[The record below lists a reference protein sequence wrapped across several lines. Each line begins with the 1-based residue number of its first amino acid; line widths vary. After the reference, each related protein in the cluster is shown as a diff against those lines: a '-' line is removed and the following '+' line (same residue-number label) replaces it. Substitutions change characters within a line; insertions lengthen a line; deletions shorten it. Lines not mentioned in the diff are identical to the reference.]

1 MNTPTDEWHAL
12 SGEEVLSR
20 LDSRLVGL
28 SAEEAVRRLEEHGP
42 NRLPEEKP
50 PHPLVRFARQFHN
63 VLIYVLLAAAVI
75 TALMGHWLDTSVI
88 AGVAVLNALIGFIQE
103 GKAESALAAIRKM
116 LSVTAVVVRDGE
128 KIQVPAEELVPGD
141 IVLLASGDRVP
152 ADLRLL
158 ETRNL
163 LIDESSLT
171 GESHPSDKDTAA
183 NETGTPLG
191 DRSGMAFSG
200 TLVASGRGKGVVT
213 ETGAETE
220 LGKVNRMVS
229 EVEKTTT
236 PLLQQIGR
244 FGRFLTVFIL
254 AAAAAVFL
262 FGIIVRGLGAEE
274 TFLIVVAVAVAAI
287 PEGLPAIISV
297 TLALGVQRMAKR
309 KAIIRR
315 LPAVE
320 TLGSVTVICSDK
332 TGTLTLNEMSVR
344 EVIVREGE
352 AEVSGQ
358 GYRPEGEIT
367 LGGRKIEGN
376 ADRTMAKI
384 LECAALCNDGRLR
397 ESEGEWRIEGGPTEG
412 ALLVLA
418 VKGRVDIEGLA
429 EEKPRLDLVP
439 FESESKYMATLNR
452 EGEKT
457 VIWMKGAPERV
468 LARCRSQLAGDGEE
482 EIDPA
487 FWEEK
492 IAAAAGRGRRVLA
505 LAMKKAGPEKKKLA
519 EDDLQDMVLLGL
531 AGIVDPPRPE
541 SKAAVAEC
549 LSAGITVKMI
559 TGDHAATALAIA
571 REIGI
576 VGDVALTGRELEKM
590 SDGELSERVG
600 EVNVFAR
607 VSPEDKLR
615 LVRALRTRGQVTAMT
630 GDGVNDAPA
639 LKQADIGISMG
650 IKGTEA
656 AKEAAE
662 MVLADDNFASIVHAV
677 EEGRTVYDNIRKSL
691 VFLLP
696 TNGGEA
702 LVIIAALLLGRTL
715 PITPLQILW
724 VNMVTAVTL
733 AMAMG
738 FEPPESNLMDR
749 PPRAPGEPLLPFR
762 LIARAAWGSL
772 LLAGAAF
779 PLFLWSRGTGT
790 GLETARTLAVNALIA
805 GEVFYLFN
813 SRRIDGH
820 SFSLR
825 LLFSNPAAWV
835 AVGAMAACQAAFTY
849 LPLFH
854 KLFGTAPLAGKDW
867 LPVLGVG
874 IAIFL
879 LVEAEKFISNRFRNL
894 QFRRRR

>member
-1 MNTPTDEWHAL
+1 MKVSWHSL
-12 SGEEVLSR
+12 SAEEALSR
-20 LDSRLVGL
+20 LDSRPEGL
-28 SAEEAVRRLEEHGP
+28 SGEEAARRLQEHGP

-50 PHPLVRFARQFHN
+50 LHPLLRFLRQFHN

-75 TALMGHWLDTSVI
+75 TALMGHWLDTAVI

-103 GKAESALAAIRKM
+103 GKAEAALAAIRKM
-116 LSVTAVVVRDGE
+116 LSVSAVVIRQGE
-128 KIQVPAEELVPGD
+128 KLQIPAEELVPGD
-141 IVLLASGDRVP
+141 IVLLASGNRVP

-171 GESHPSDKDTAA
+171 GESHPAAKGTAKT
-183 NETGTPLG
+183 EPGTPLG
-191 DRSGMAFSG
+191 DRTGMTFSG
-200 TLVASGRGKGVVT
+200 TLVASGRGKGMVVA
-213 ETGAETE
+213 TGAETE
-220 LGKVNRMVS
+220 LGRVNRLVS
-229 EVEKTTT
+229 EVEKTAT
-236 PLLQQIGR
+236 PLLKQIGR
-244 FGRFLTVFIL
+244 FGRLLTGIIL
-254 AAAAAVFL
+254 SAGAAIFL
-262 FGIIVRGLGAEE
+262 FGILVRGQGGEE
-274 TFLIVVAVAVAAI
+274 AFLIMVAVAVAAI

-332 TGTLTLNEMSVR
+332 TGTLTMNEMSVR
-344 EVIVREGE
+344 ELFIRDGE
-352 AEVSGQ
+352 VGVSGR
-358 GYRPEGEIT
+358 GYRPEGEMALDGNKIA
-367 LGGRKIEGN
+367 GGDN
-376 ADRTMAKI
+376 RTVAGI
-384 LECAALCNDGRLR
+384 LECSAICNDSRLR
-397 ESEGEWRIEGGPTEG
+397 ESGGAWRIEGGPTEG

-418 VKGRVDIEGLA
+418 AKGGVDLDLLA

-439 FESESKYMATLNR
+439 FESENKYMATLNR
-452 EGEKT
+452 DGEGT

-468 LARCRSQLAGDGEE
+468 LDRCRSQRAGDKEE
-482 EIDPA
+482 ELDTA
-487 FWEEK
+487 FWKEK
-492 IAAAAGRGRRVLA
+492 IEYAAGKGRRVLA
-505 LAMKKAGPEKKKLA
+505 LAMKKTGGDKEKL
-519 EDDLQDMVLLGL
+519 EEGDLEGLTLLGL

-541 SKAAVAEC
+541 TAAAVAEC
-549 LSAGITVKMI
+549 HSAGITVKMI

-571 REIGI
+571 KEIGI
-576 VGDVALTGRELEKM
+576 EGEEAITGRQLEKM
-590 SDGELSERVG
+590 SDGELARRVG

-615 LVRALRTRGQVTAMT
+615 LVRALKERGQVTAMT

-724 VNMVTAVTL
+724 VNMITAVTL
-733 AMAMG
+733 AMAMA
-738 FEPPESNLMDR
+738 FEPPEADLMDR
-749 PPRAPGEPLLPFR
+749 PPRAAGEPLLPFR

-772 LLAGAAF
+772 LLAGGAF
-779 PLFLWSRGTGT
+779 PLFLWARDAGAS
-790 GLETARTLAVNALIA
+790 LETARTLAVNALIA

-813 SRRIDGH
+813 SRRIDSH

-825 LLFSNPAAWV
+825 LVFSNPAAWI
-835 AVGAMAACQAAFTY
+835 AIGAMAACQAAFTY
-849 LPLFH
+849 LPLFN
-854 KLFGTAPLAGKDW
+854 KLFGTTPLAPGKW
-867 LPVLGVG
+867 LPVLAVG
-874 IAIFL
+874 AAVFL
-879 LVEAEKFISNRFRNL
+879 LVEAEKFVSNRLRGAS
-894 QFRRRR
+894 

>member
-1 MNTPTDEWHAL
+1 MHTL
-12 SGEEVLSR
+12 SGDETLSR
-20 LDSRLVGL
+20 LDSRSEGL
-28 SAEEAVRRLEEHGP
+28 NQEEAARRLQEYGP

-116 LSVTAVVVRDGE
+116 LSVSAVVVRDGE
-128 KIQVPAEELVPGD
+128 KLQIPAEDLVPGD

-158 ETRNL
+158 ESRNL

-171 GESHPSDKDTAA
+171 GESHPATKDTAA
-183 NETGTPLG
+183 DEPGTPLA

-200 TLVASGRGKGVVT
+200 TLVASGRGQGVVT
-213 ETGAETE
+213 ATGTETE

-244 FGRFLTVFIL
+244 FGRLLTVFIL
-254 AAAAAVFL
+254 AATAAVFL
-262 FGIIVRGLGAEE
+262 FGVLARGLGAEE

-344 EVIVREGE
+344 EVIVKEGE

-367 LGGRKIEGN
+367 LGGRKFDGERDP
-376 ADRTMAKI
+376 ALAKI
-384 LECAALCNDGRLR
+384 LECAALCNDGRMR
-397 ESEGEWRIEGGPTEG
+397 ESEDGWRIEGGPTEG

-418 VKGRVDIEGLA
+418 AKGGIDLERLR

-439 FESESKYMATLNR
+439 FESGNKYMATLNR
-452 EGEKT
+452 EGEET

-468 LARCRSQLAGDGEE
+468 LARCRSQISGEGEE
-482 EIDPA
+482 DIDPA
-487 FWEEK
+487 FWEGK
-492 IAAAAGRGRRVLA
+492 IEEAAGRGRRVLA
-505 LAMKKAGPEKKKLA
+505 LAMKKTGGKKEML
-519 EDDLQDMVLLGL
+519 EEGDLEGMVFLGL

-541 SKAAVAEC
+541 TKAAVAEC

-571 REIGI
+571 KEIGI
-576 VGDVALTGRELEKM
+576 EGEEAITGSELEKL
-590 SDGELSERVG
+590 SDEDLARRVG

-615 LVRALRTRGQVTAMT
+615 LVRALRARGQVTAMT

-639 LKQADIGISMG
+639 LKRADAGIAMG
-650 IKGTEA
+650 RKGSEA

-662 MVLADDNFASIVHAV
+662 LVLADDNFASIVAAV
-677 EEGRTVYDNIRKSL
+677 REGRTVYDNIKKVISWT
-691 VFLLP
+691 LP
-696 TNGGEA
+696 TNAGEA
-702 LVIIAALLLGRTL
+702 MTIIVALLFGLTL
-715 PITPLQILW
+715 PVTPVQILW
-724 VNMVTAVTL
+724 VNLITAVTL
-733 AMAMG
+733 GIALA
-738 FEPPESNLMDR
+738 FEPTEDDTMRR
-749 PPRAPGEPLLPFR
+749 PPRPRNEALLTGG
-762 LIARAAWGSL
+762 LAWHIVLVSL
-772 LLAGAAF
+772 L
-779 PLFLWSRGTGT
+779 FLGGVFGIYAYAIDRGYSIE
-790 GLETARTLAVNALIA
+790 LARTMAVNTLVVMEIFHLFFIRNIYGTSLTWKAVRATPIIWATVITVTIA
-805 GEVFYLFN
+805 QFA
-813 SRRIDGH
+813 I
-820 SFSLR
+820 
-825 LLFSNPAAWV
+825 
-835 AVGAMAACQAAFTY
+835 TY
-849 LPLFH
+849 LPPLQRIFATESVPLFDGVLIVAIGVT
-854 KLFGTAPLAGKDW
+854 LFAIIEIEKQLRLSMKGLA
-867 LPVLGVG
+867 
-874 IAIFL
+874 
-879 LVEAEKFISNRFRNL
+879 
-894 QFRRRR
+894 FRRPVNKR

>member
-1 MNTPTDEWHAL
+1 MKTGWHTF
-12 SGEEVLSR
+12 SGEATLSR
-20 LDSRLVGL
+20 LETGPGGL
-28 SAEEAVRRLEEHGP
+28 GGEEAARRLQEHGP

-63 VLIYVLLAAAVI
+63 VLIYVLLAAAAV

-88 AGVAVLNALIGFIQE
+88 AGVAILNALIGFIQE
-103 GKAESALAAIRKM
+103 GKAEAALASIRKL
-116 LSVTAVVVRDGE
+116 LSVSAVVVRGGE
-128 KIQVPAEELVPGD
+128 KLQIPAEELVAGD

-158 ETRNL
+158 EANNL

-171 GESHPSDKDTAA
+171 GESQPATKDTEKADP
-183 NETGTPLG
+183 GTPLG
-191 DRSGMAFSG
+191 DRTGMAFSG

-213 ETGAETE
+213 ATGSETE
-220 LGKVNRMVS
+220 LGKVNLLVS

-236 PLLQQIGR
+236 PLLQQIAR
-244 FGRFLTVFIL
+244 FGRLLTGIIL
-254 AAAAAVFL
+254 AGGAAVFL
-262 FGIIVRGLGAEE
+262 FGILVRGMDAEE
-274 TFLIVVAVAVAAI
+274 TFMTMVAVAVAAI
-287 PEGLPAIISV
+287 PEGLPAIISI

-344 EVIVREGE
+344 EVIVKEGE

-367 LGGRKIEGN
+367 LGGRKIDGD
-376 ADRTMAKI
+376 ADPALAKI
-384 LECAALCNDGRLR
+384 MECAALCNDSRIR
-397 ESEGEWRIEGGPTEG
+397 EDEGSWRIEGGPTEG

-418 VKGRVDIEGLA
+418 VKGGVDLDRLP
-429 EEKPRLDLVP
+429 EEKPRLDLIP
-439 FESESKYMATLNR
+439 FESENKYMATLNR
-452 EGEKT
+452 DGEGT
-457 VIWMKGAPERV
+457 VIWLKGAPERV
-468 LARCRSQLAGDGEE
+468 IERCRLQLNGKNEE

-487 FWEEK
+487 FWEDK
-492 IAAAAGRGRRVLA
+492 IAEATGKGRRVLA
-505 LAMKKAGPEKKKLA
+505 LAMKNSGGKKEKLE
-519 EDDLQDMVLLGL
+519 EDDLRDMVLLGL

-541 SKAAVAEC
+541 SAAAVAEC

-571 REIGI
+571 KEIGI
-576 VGDVALTGRELEKM
+576 EGNEAITGRELEEM
-590 SDGELSERVG
+590 NDEELARRAG

-615 LVRALRTRGQVTAMT
+615 LVRALRARGEVTAMT

-639 LKQADIGISMG
+639 LKQADIGIAMG

-702 LVIIAALLLGRTL
+702 LVIIVALLLGRTL

-733 AMAMG
+733 AMAMA

-749 PPRAPGEPLLPFR
+749 PPRSSGEPLLPFR

-772 LLAGAAF
+772 LLAGGAF
-779 PLFLWSRGTGT
+779 PLFLWARASGA

-813 SRRIDGH
+813 SRRIDSH

-825 LLFSNPAAWV
+825 LVFSNPAAWI
-835 AVGAMAACQAAFTY
+835 AVGAMAVCQAVFTY
-849 LPLFH
+849 LPLFNN
-854 KLFGTAPLAGKDW
+854 LFGTAPLAFTDW
-867 LPVLGVG
+867 VPVLAVG
-874 IAIFL
+874 AAVFL
-879 LVEAEKFISNRFRNL
+879 LVEAEKFISNRSGDTY
-894 QFRRRR
+894 

>member
-1 MNTPTDEWHAL
+1 MHTL
-12 SGEEVLSR
+12 SGDEALSR
-20 LDSRLVGL
+20 LDSRSEGL
-28 SAEEAVRRLEEHGP
+28 NQEEAARRLEEHGP

-63 VLIYVLLAAAVI
+63 VLIYVLLTAAVI

-116 LSVTAVVVRDGE
+116 LSVSAVVVRDGE
-128 KIQVPAEELVPGD
+128 KLQIPAEDLVPGD
-141 IVLLASGDRVP
+141 IVLLTSGDRVP

-158 ETRNL
+158 ESRNL

-171 GESHPSDKDTAA
+171 GESHPAAKDTAA
-183 NETGTPLG
+183 DEPGTPLA

-213 ETGAETE
+213 ATGAETE

-254 AAAAAVFL
+254 AAAAAVFV
-262 FGIIVRGLGAEE
+262 FGVLARGLGAEE

-297 TLALGVQRMAKR
+297 TLALGVQRMARR

-344 EVIVREGE
+344 ELLLREGE
-352 AEVSGQ
+352 AAVSGEC
-358 GYRPEGEIT
+358 YRPEGEIS
-367 LGGRKIEGN
+367 LNGSKIEVD
-376 ADRTMAKI
+376 ALPAVAKI

-397 ESEGEWRIEGGPTEG
+397 ESEGEWRIEGGPTDG

-418 VKGRVDIEGLA
+418 AKGGIDLELLP

-439 FESESKYMATLNR
+439 FESGNKYMATLNR
-452 EGEKT
+452 EEAGT
-457 VIWMKGAPERV
+457 VIWLKGAPERV
-468 LARCRSQLAGDGEE
+468 LARCRSQISGEGEE

-487 FWEEK
+487 FWEAK
-492 IAAAAGRGRRVLA
+492 IVEAAGRGRRVLA
-505 LAMKKAGPEKKKLA
+505 LAMKKAGGKKEKLEKA
-519 EDDLQDMVLLGL
+519 DLEGMVLLGL

-541 SKAAVAEC
+541 TKAAVAEC

-571 REIGI
+571 KEIGI
-576 VGDVALTGRELEKM
+576 EGEEAITGGELEKM
-590 SDGELSERVG
+590 SDEDLARRVG

-615 LVRALRTRGQVTAMT
+615 LVRALRARGQVTAMT

-702 LVIIAALLLGRTL
+702 LVIIAALLLGQTL

-738 FEPPESNLMDR
+738 FEPPESNLMGR
-749 PPRAPGEPLLPFR
+749 PPRSSGEPLLPFR
-762 LIARAAWGSL
+762 LVARAAWGSL
-772 LLAGAAF
+772 LLAGGAF
-779 PLFLWSRGTGT
+779 PLFLWARGTGA

-813 SRRIDGH
+813 SRRIDSH

-825 LLFSNPAAWV
+825 LVFSNPAALI
-835 AVGAMAACQAAFTY
+835 AVGAMAAGQAVFTY
-849 LPLFH
+849 LPLCN
-854 KLFGTAPLAGKDW
+854 KLFGTAPLAFADW
-867 LPVLGVG
+867 VPIFGVG
-874 IAIFL
+874 AAIFL
-879 LVEAEKFISNRFRNL
+879 LVEAEKFISNRIRNG

>member
-1 MNTPTDEWHAL
+1 MKTDWHTL
-12 SGEEVLSR
+12 SGEKTLAR
-20 LDSRLVGL
+20 LDSRLGGL
-28 SAEEAVRRLEEHGP
+28 SGEEAARRLQEHGP

-63 VLIYVLLAAAVI
+63 VLIYVLLAAAIV

-103 GKAESALAAIRKM
+103 GKAESALKAIRGL
-116 LSVTAVVVRDGE
+116 LSVSAVVVRGGE
-128 KIQVPAEELVPGD
+128 KLQIPAEELVPGD

-163 LIDESSLT
+163 RIDESSLT
-171 GESHPSDKDTAA
+171 GESQPAAKDTEKAGP
-183 NETGTPLG
+183 GTPLG
-191 DRSGMAFSG
+191 DRSGIAFSG

-213 ETGAETE
+213 ATGSETE
-220 LGKVNRMVS
+220 LGKVNLLVS

-236 PLLQQIGR
+236 PLLQQIAR
-244 FGRFLTVFIL
+244 FGRLLTGIIL
-254 AAAAAVFL
+254 AGGAAVFL
-262 FGIIVRGLGAEE
+262 FGLLVRGMGAEE
-274 TFLIVVAVAVAAI
+274 TFMTMVAVAVAAI
-287 PEGLPAIISV
+287 PEGLPAIISI

-344 EVIVREGE
+344 GLTLKEG
-352 AEVSGQ
+352 AVEVSGK
-358 GYRPEGEIT
+358 GYRPEGEFRLDGDKIANGENPT
-367 LGGRKIEGN
+367 LAR
-376 ADRTMAKI
+376 I

-397 ESEGEWRIEGGPTEG
+397 ESEGAWRVEGGPTEG

-418 VKGRVDIEGLA
+418 AKGGLDINRLPG
-429 EEKPRLDLVP
+429 EKARLDLVP
-439 FESESKYMATLNR
+439 FESENKYMATLNR
-452 EGEKT
+452 DGEGT
-457 VIWMKGAPERV
+457 VIWLKGAPERV
-468 LARCRSQLAGDGEE
+468 IERCRLQLNGENEE

-492 IAAAAGRGRRVLA
+492 IEEAGRRGRRVLA
-505 LAMKKAGPEKKKLA
+505 LAMKRAGGDKTAFGEG
-519 EDDLQDMVLLGL
+519 DLEGMLFLGL
-531 AGIVDPPRPE
+531 AEIVDPPRPE
-541 SKAAVAEC
+541 TAAAVAEC

-571 REIGI
+571 KEIGI
-576 VGDVALTGRELEKM
+576 EGDEAITGRELEEM
-590 SDGELSERVG
+590 SDEELARMAG

-615 LVRALRTRGQVTAMT
+615 LVRALRARGEVTAMT

-639 LKQADIGISMG
+639 LKQADIGIAMG

-733 AMAMG
+733 AMAMA

-749 PPRAPGEPLLPFR
+749 PPRSSGEPLLPFR

-772 LLAGAAF
+772 LLAGGAF
-779 PLFLWSRGTGT
+779 PLFLWARASGA

-813 SRRIDGH
+813 SRRIDSH

-825 LLFSNPAAWV
+825 LLFSNPAALI
-835 AVGAMAACQAAFTY
+835 AVGAMAVCQAVFTY
-849 LPLFH
+849 LPLFNN
-854 KLFGTAPLAGKDW
+854 LFGTAPLSARSW
-867 LPVLGVG
+867 IPILAVGV
-874 IAIFL
+874 AIFL
-879 LVEAEKFISNRFRNL
+879 LVEAEKFISNRSPRDG
-894 QFRRRR
+894 